1 MEIDNNKLIEYITG
15 RYGVDQEMADS
26 MLDMVTISI
35 QELLQTGHNITID
48 EIGTFIS
55 HNNLNDSYEFL
66 HGHKPKHLEITFEP
80 SDKLLINDIK

>member
-1 MEIDNNKLIEYITG
+1 MEIDNNKLIEYIAE

-26 MLDMVTISI
+26 MLDMVAVSI

-55 HNNLNDSYEFL
+55 HNNLNDSYEFIQE
-66 HGHKPKHLEITFEP
+66 HKPKHLEITFEP
-80 SDKLLINDIK
+80 SDKLLQNDVK